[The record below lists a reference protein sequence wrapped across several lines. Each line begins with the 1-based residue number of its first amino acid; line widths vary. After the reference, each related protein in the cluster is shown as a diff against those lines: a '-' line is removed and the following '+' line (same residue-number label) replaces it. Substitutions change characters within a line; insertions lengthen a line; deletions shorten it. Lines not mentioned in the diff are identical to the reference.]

1 MILEAKSL
9 SNFINN
15 DSSLVFLMFS
25 KNLINLSFMTL
36 KKKSRI
42 HPTATKYQSSL
53 LDNVIKMEQV
63 IGKEEGDMLSAENI
77 SLVKQMA
84 QHVAEIRRLV
94 AELVERRKVANRI
107 SSERDKAIAY
117 HDTVAPMLEEIRG
130 HIDQLEL
137 VVDNEL
143 WTLPKYRELLFIV

>member
-1 MILEAKSL
+1 MKYTELTIHTTTEASEIISDIIAL
-9 SNFINN
+9 PEVEFTPNN
-15 DSSLVFLMFS
+15 ASAYNKQIQNIQQTEKV
-25 KNLINLSFMTL
+25 
-36 KKKSRI
+36 
-42 HPTATKYQSSL
+42 
-53 LDNVIKMEQV
+53 KMEQV